1 MTPNFG
7 FEQLCR
13 FPVVALYYDGGMTV
27 WETFDCMTI
36 CAKSDLKAGPRGRY
50 ARATILD
57 SEGMAWE
64 MDGARKLHGVGP
76 LWGYNIFFNQTI
88 RVQPTIV
95 GEPKQAEIN
104 TAKREVIKR
113 LRKTDDVT
121 LHLAKFC
128 TTMEYNVAQ
137 RTVALIEAAS
147 SVREIITK
155 LLAMDLPERASLEA
169 TIS

>member
-7 FEQLCR
+7 FEQRCR
-13 FPVVALYYDGGMTV
+13 FPVAALYDGDMIV
-27 WETFDCMTI
+27 FETFDCMTV
-36 CAKSDLKAGPRGRY
+36 CAKSDLKAAQHGPY
-50 ARATILD
+50 AKATILD

-95 GEPKQAEIN
+95 GAPRQAEIN
-104 TAKREVIKR
+104 TVKREVIKR
-113 LRKTDDVT
+113 LRKPDAVT

-128 TTMEYNVAQ
+128 TTIEHGEAQ
-137 RTVALIEAAS
+137 RTVPLIEAAS
-147 SVREIITK
+147 SVREIINK
-155 LLAMDLPERASLEA
+155 LLAMDFPERASLQA
-169 TIS
+169 GAS